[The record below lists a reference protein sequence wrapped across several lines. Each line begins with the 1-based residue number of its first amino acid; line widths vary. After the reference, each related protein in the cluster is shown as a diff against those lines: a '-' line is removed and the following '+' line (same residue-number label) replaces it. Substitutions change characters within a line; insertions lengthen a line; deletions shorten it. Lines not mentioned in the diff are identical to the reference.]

1 MAPRFPEPEWF
12 LALGRLMA
20 ARGELFRRIGYADTR
35 FVARVLPDEEGGD
48 AQRNIAQRRRP
59 IANIGI
65 SMTGYALSRAE
76 ALAPA
81 AAASFDPDF
90 TICAR
95 ESVWRRMLD
104 EIARH
109 GRPELRHTLN
119 SLVLMGEE
127 MWLESADQLREDKFY
142 RFNQTLQEFF
152 NLAAQLP
159 AD

>member
-1 MAPRFPEPEWF
+1 
-12 LALGRLMA
+12 
-20 ARGELFRRIGYADTR
+20 
-35 FVARVLPDEEGGD
+35 
-48 AQRNIAQRRRP
+48 
-59 IANIGI
+59 
-65 SMTGYALSRAE
+65 
-76 ALAPA
+76 
-81 AAASFDPDF
+81 
-90 TICAR
+90 
-95 ESVWRRMLD
+95 MLD